1 MGHQKH
7 LVLALNTQGLGE
19 AILGARLA
27 ADLQKAGDEV
37 FFLAHDSNAKVLEKT
52 FPCLTISSN
61 AAPLLSFY
69 LDDCLTAFHPSSII
83 LSDFLT
89 TAFFLEGLGK
99 DSHLVTSLRLPIFA
113 IDTWDSSRAP
123 DYLDLFV
130 GGSDK
135 NVPRWNGDITYIC
148 PVPFLSPHAA
158 SEFYLCLPGRT
169 AVAKETRRRVRAGL
183 GLNAT
188 SKAVLFCTAE
198 WQHPGLHPVG
208 IRTGSEQEKQWAN
221 GKRIADLVPLLLAD
235 YLSRL
240 GEDVHLVHV
249 GPHAY
254 DLEESLGPRYHW
266 MTALPPAQFDSLLAS
281 MDLLLSANISATT
294 ITKAMVYAVPVLVLQ
309 NSVSAANR
317 EQAEALLPQPPSEK
331 MRRWL
336 DKVVPL
342 FPFALW
348 PLGYHRFLAPLLR
361 DNPYVAALQMV
372 ELLRECEVEAALA
385 SLLFDPVAR
394 EDQAHRQALYLARV
408 RSLPSGAQLIKNS
421 LGG

>member
-1 MGHQKH
+1 MMALTIANQ
-7 LVLALNTQGLGE
+7 LVAM
-19 AILGARLA
+19 
-27 ADLQKAGDEV
+27 GDEV
-37 FFLAHDSNAKVLEKT
+37 SFLAHESLSMLLRDSKFKLE
-52 FPCLTISSN
+52 SVSRQ
-61 AAPLLSFY
+61 AAPLMGLYFRHVVAESHPDSMVLGDYFSNANFLHDAGVKPALLLANDIPTFT
-69 LDDCLTAFHPSSII
+69 LDIW
-83 LSDFLT
+83 
-89 TAFFLEGLGK
+89 
-99 DSHLVTSLRLPIFA
+99 DSRQTGFA
-113 IDTWDSSRAP
+113 IDLFIDGSRQLGP
-123 DYLDLFV
+123 
-130 GGSDK
+130 GSIRERSEEFGAIPYK
-135 NVPRWNGDITYIC
+135 LK
-148 PVPFLSPHAA
+148 PVPIIAPGASSEEFCNLPTAWNFSP
-158 SEFYLCLPGRT
+158 ENRECWRN
-169 AVAKETRRRVRAGL
+169 GL
-183 GLNAT
+183 GLKKT
-188 SKAVLFCTAE
+188 SRVVLLCTAG
-198 WQHPGLHPVG
+198 WQHATYESDAANRIITLLPALVG
-208 IRTGSEQEKQWAN
+208 
-221 GKRIADLVPLLLAD
+221 D

-408 RSLPSGAQLIKNS
+408 RSLPSGAQLIQNS